1 MAEAEINMTKTFFGK
16 LNSGEE
22 IYKFTLSNENVS
34 LSVIEYGASIQ
45 SLTFRGKE
53 MVLGYDK
60 LDDYVKYT
68 DCFGAIVGRYA
79 NRIENG
85 TFSLSGKNYNL
96 YKNDG
101 NNTLHG
107 GKIGYHRVK
116 WTGREED
123 GKIVMEYLSKDG
135 EEGFPGNLSVS
146 VVYKLYNDG
155 IGIEY
160 IAKSDKDTVVN
171 LSNHS
176 YFNLSDGKDTIERHY
191 LTLDADKFTPVKE
204 GLIPTGELRLV
215 DGTPFDFRK
224 TKLIGRDIN
233 SDDEQLKI
241 AGGYDHNF
249 VINGKGF
256 RRFAEVYSD
265 ITGISMYCYTDMP
278 GVQVYSGNFLN
289 DRTIKGGKDIHRR
302 YGLCL
307 ETQYFPNSVNIP
319 SFPSTILKAGET
331 YKSRTE
337 YRFK

>member
-1 MAEAEINMTKTFFGK
+1 MSKTLLGK
-16 LNSGEE
+16 INSGEE
-22 IYKFTLSNENVS
+22 IYKFTLSNGKVS

-45 SLTFRGKE
+45 SLTFLGKE

-60 LDDYVKYT
+60 LDDYEKYT

-85 TFSLSGKNYNL
+85 SFSLGVKNYNL

-123 GKIVMEYLSKDG
+123 GKIVMQYLSKDG
-135 EEGFPGNLSVS
+135 EEGFPGNLSVT
-146 VVYKLYNDG
+146 VVYHLCDDG

-171 LSNHS
+171 LSNHA
-176 YFNLSDGKDTIERHY
+176 YFNLSGGIDSIEHHY
-191 LTLDADKFTPVKE
+191 LTLDADRFTPVKE

-215 DGTPFDFRK
+215 EGTSFDFRK
-224 TKLIGRDIN
+224 PKLIGRDIN
-233 SDDEQLKI
+233 FDDEQLKM

-249 VINGKGF
+249 VINGSGF
-256 RRFAEVYSD
+256 RRFAEVYSH
-265 ITGISMYCYTDMP
+265 ITDISMDCYTDMP

-289 DRTIKGGKDIHRR
+289 DRKIKGDGEIRKR

-319 SFPSTILKAGET
+319 SFPSTVLKAGET
-331 YKSRTE
+331 YKSKTD
-337 YRFK
+337 YRFKFKD